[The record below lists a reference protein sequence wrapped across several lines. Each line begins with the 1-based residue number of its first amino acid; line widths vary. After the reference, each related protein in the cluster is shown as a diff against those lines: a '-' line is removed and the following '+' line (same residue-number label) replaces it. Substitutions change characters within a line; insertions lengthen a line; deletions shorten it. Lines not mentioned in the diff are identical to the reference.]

1 MSKKFVS
8 IVITL
13 VMILAL
19 PLQAFAMAEVSA
31 ELPFSVENVGGTVV
45 IEGVDGAPL
54 PELTV
59 LKDVTGGVFK
69 LSFSQPDTYRYR
81 VYQQVPENANGVIY
95 DTKVYNVTVSVL
107 ADNEGALNCVFTIS
121 IDGFAEKHESI
132 VFVNELPE
140 ADEDPPGQTSTAPNS
155 TTQTTLPPSD
165 TTQTTL
171 PPSDT
176 TQTTLPSSDT
186 TQTTLS
192 PNETTQTSTSQPET
206 PDTGDN
212 GNLGM
217 WLLLSALSLAGLF
230 MVLFAARREKVR

>member
-1 MSKKFVS
+1 MSKKFIS
-8 IVITL
+8 IIITL
-13 VMILAL
+13 VMILTL
-19 PLQAFAMAEVSA
+19 PMQAFAMAEVSA

-45 IEGVDGAPL
+45 IEAVDGAPL

-95 DTKVYNVTVSVL
+95 DTKVYNIAVSVL
-107 ADNEGALNCVFTIS
+107 SDDEGALNCVFTIS
-121 IDGFAEKHESI
+121 VDGSAEKRESI
-132 VFVNELPE
+132 VFVNELPK
-140 ADEDPPGQTSTAPNS
+140 ADEDPSGQTSTAPNS

-176 TQTTLPSSDT
+176 TQTTL
-186 TQTTLS
+186 Q
-192 PNETTQTSTSQPET
+192 PNETTQPSTSQPET

-212 GNLGM
+212 GNFGM
-217 WLLLSALSLAGLF
+217 WLLLSALSLAGIF
-230 MVLFAARREKVR
+230 IVFFAARREKVR

>member
-1 MSKKFVS
+1 MSKKFIS

-19 PLQAFAMAEVSA
+19 PMQAFAMAEVSA

-45 IEGVDGAPL
+45 IEAVDGAPL

-95 DTKVYNVTVSVL
+95 DTKVYNVAVSVL
-107 ADNEGALNCVFTIS
+107 ADDEGALNCVFTIS
-121 IDGFAEKHESI
+121 VDGFAEKRESI
-132 VFVNELPE
+132 VFVNELPK
-140 ADEDPPGQTSTAPNS
+140 ADEDSSGQTSTVPNS
-155 TTQTTLPPSD
+155 TTQTTLPPS
-165 TTQTTL
+165 
-171 PPSDT
+171 
-176 TQTTLPSSDT
+176 
-186 TQTTLS
+186 
-192 PNETTQTSTSQPET
+192 ETTQPSTSQSET

-230 MVLFAARREKVR
+230 IVLFAARRKKAK

>member
-1 MSKKFVS
+1 MSKKFIS

-19 PLQAFAMAEVSA
+19 PMQAFAMAEVSA

-45 IEGVDGAPL
+45 IEAVDGAPL

-95 DTKVYNVTVSVL
+95 DTKVYNVAVSVL
-107 ADNEGALNCVFTIS
+107 ADDEGVLNCVFTIS
-121 IDGFAEKHESI
+121 LDGSAEKHEGI
-132 VFVNELPE
+132 VFVNELPK

-155 TTQTTLPPSD
+155 TTQTTLPPS
-165 TTQTTL
+165 
-171 PPSDT
+171 
-176 TQTTLPSSDT
+176 
-186 TQTTLS
+186 
-192 PNETTQTSTSQPET
+192 ETTQPSTSQPET

-230 MVLFAARREKVR
+230 IVLFAARRKKTR

>member
-1 MSKKFVS
+1 MSKKFIS

-19 PLQAFAMAEVSA
+19 PMQAFAMAEVSA

-45 IEGVDGAPL
+45 IEAVDGAPL

-59 LKDVTGGVFK
+59 MKDVTGGVFK

-95 DTKVYNVTVSVL
+95 DTKVYNVVVSVL
-107 ADNEGALNCVFTIS
+107 ADDEGALNCVFTIS
-121 IDGFAEKHESI
+121 VDGFAEKHEGI
-132 VFVNELPE
+132 VFGNELPK
-140 ADEDPPGQTSTAPNS
+140 ADEDPPGQTSTAPNG
-155 TTQTTLPPSD
+155 TTQTTLPP
-165 TTQTTL
+165 
-171 PPSDT
+171 
-176 TQTTLPSSDT
+176 
-186 TQTTLS
+186 
-192 PNETTQTSTSQPET
+192 NETTQPSTAQPET

-230 MVLFAARREKVR
+230 IILFAALRKKVR